1 MNIIRGYAAKIF
13 QDKFVE
19 FSGQDHRFS
28 GQDRRFS
35 GQDHRFSGQD
45 RRIISGALN
54 YSG

>member
-28 GQDRRFS
+28 GQDRNF
-35 GQDHRFSGQD
+35 QDKTIDFQD
-45 RRIISGALN
+45 KTAE
-54 YSG
+54 

>member
-28 GQDRRFS
+28 GQDRR
-35 GQDHRFSGQD
+35 
-45 RRIISGALN
+45 IISGALN